1 MFRRLREHM
10 SLADFLLILAV
21 LAAIIASAFI
31 FIKKEDQRRVFIYKD
46 NLAVGSYPLN
56 QDRVVRIDEHNTVEI
71 KNSKVRMLSA
81 DCPDHRCVKQGAG
94 DVLPIVC
101 LPNRVV
107 VEIRSRSAERGLIV
121 Q

>member
-21 LAAIIASAFI
+21 VAAIIASGFM
-31 FIKKEDQRRVFIYKD
+31 FLSKDEQRYVHIYKD
-46 NLAVGSYPLN
+46 NLAVGVYPLDK
-56 QDRVVRIDEHNTVEI
+56 DRVIRIDTHNTVEI
-71 KNSKVRMLSA
+71 RNGKVRMLAA
-81 DCPDHRCVKQGAG
+81 DCPDKRCVKQGAG

-107 VEIRSRSAERGLIV
+107 VEIRSSNAERGLIV